1 MIPCGGWVPR
11 SETID
16 FNDNVDL
23 DKKRRCVELSGFSD
37 CNKILDA
44 RLSSLE
50 KFSTVYGILKSAGL
64 SVI

>member
-1 MIPCGGWVPR
+1 M
-11 SETID
+11 D
-16 FNDNVDL
+16 FNDDVDL
-23 DKKRRCVELSGFSD
+23 DKKRRCVEFSD
-37 CNKILDA
+37 CNKILNA

>member
-1 MIPCGGWVPR
+1 M
-11 SETID
+11 D
-16 FNDNVDL
+16 FNDDVDL
-23 DKKRRCVELSGFSD
+23 DKKRICVELSGFSD

>member
-23 DKKRRCVELSGFSD
+23 DKKRRCVEFSD
-37 CNKILDA
+37 CNKILNA